1 MFLNILNISKTNTS
15 TKNKNRK
22 QKLIPNENKNNH
34 KNNNTNK
41 DKHKNKN
48 NNKSKHTSSHC
59 LLTKIRY
66 ESLHIHGLIYLI
78 IVYAR
83 AGDRNGREDL
93 GWVYN
98 LHLVFISIHV

>member
-1 MFLNILNISKTNTS
+1 MKTEN
-15 TKNKNRK
+15 NK
-22 QKLIPNENKNNH
+22 QPLIQNENKNNH
-34 KNNNTNK
+34 KNNNKTKDERTNK
-41 DKHKNKN
+41 NDNTN
-48 NNKSKHTSSHC
+48 KHTSSHC
-59 LLTKIRY
+59 LLTQIRY